1 MFSSIQQA
9 RNLVFAFSTSF
20 LQAIV
25 SYIIS
30 FTPTDTMQ
38 VHITNNIKVMSIRD
52 QPKHIISFLLF
63 NFQKIILPS
72 IIQPNTTFIFKVQ
85 DLLAEITIQTK
96 TFAKPDSVISLST
109 HKFYWTCS
117 FISLTSSIFSICTPS
132 LSYFIYSLSSL
143 LGISVN

>member
-1 MFSSIQQA
+1 MPQV

-63 NFQKIILPS
+63 NFQKITLPS

-109 HKFYWTCS
+109 HKFY
-117 FISLTSSIFSICTPS
+117 
-132 LSYFIYSLSSL
+132 
-143 LGISVN
+143 